1 MNNLCC
7 TLAGVG
13 LCLTALPSHAAA
25 KPAAPTPAAPA
36 PVQVRKAVERSLPFL
51 EKEGVAWLATN
62 KCGTCHHAPMMLWTH
77 HEALRHGFIVNRK
90 AVDDVQ
96 RQALAEYLGA
106 PEFKP
111 TSQDRNFPKRG
122 PGPGGV
128 YLAIG
133 IEAGAPH
140 DPGTVQALTK
150 LMGYFAGMQA
160 KDGSWSLKTKGPPL
174 ADGDDGF
181 TTFVLLSLDP
191 AHDTPATR
199 EARRRALQWLRAS
212 PPRAETQQLALRI
225 LVESRFGTAAA
236 AKPWVRQLLGQ
247 QNTDGGWS
255 QAKERP
261 SDALATGQALYAL
274 GTAGTGADD
283 PAVRRAW
290 AYLLAG
296 QRPDG
301 SWRVHSRNP
310 TMHVRII
317 SYVGTGWATLGLLR
331 TLPKGT

>member
-1 MNNLCC
+1 MNTLCC
-7 TLAGVG
+7 TLAGIG
-13 LCLTALPSHAAA
+13 LCLTALPSHAAP
-25 KPAAPTPAAPA
+25 KPATPTPAAAA
-36 PVQVRKAVERSLPFL
+36 PVQVRKPVERSLHFL

-77 HEALRHGFIVNRK
+77 HEALRHGFAVNRK

-106 PEFKP
+106 PEYKP
-111 TSQDRNFPKRG
+111 TSQDRNTPKRG
-122 PGPGGV
+122 PGPGAV
-128 YLAIG
+128 YLALG
-133 IEAGAPH
+133 IEAGAALDQP
-140 DPGTVQALTK
+140 TAQALAK
-150 LMGYFAGMQA
+150 LTSCFAGMQE
-160 KDGSWSLKTKGPPL
+160 KDGSWSLKSKGPPL

-181 TTFVLLSLDP
+181 TMFIALSLDP

-199 EARRRALQWLRAS
+199 EARRRALHWLRAS

-225 LVESRFGTAAA
+225 IVESRFGTAAA

-247 QNTDGGWS
+247 QNADGGWS

-290 AYLLAG
+290 GYLLG
-296 QRPDG
+296 SQRADG
-301 SWRVHSRNP
+301 SWRVRSRNP

-331 TLPKGT
+331 TLPKGA